1 MLGPARKILGME
13 VVWDRKIGT
22 LFLSQK
28 SYLNKVLNR
37 FEMNGS
43 KPITN
48 PMDQHFTTPMDQH
61 FKLSSYQS
69 LTSDAE
75 KDYMSYVLYAS
86 GVR

>member
-1 MLGPARKILGME
+1 
-13 VVWDRKIGT
+13 
-22 LFLSQK
+22 
-28 SYLNKVLNR
+28 
-37 FEMNGS
+37 MNGS

-48 PMDQHFTTPMDQH
+48 PMDQH